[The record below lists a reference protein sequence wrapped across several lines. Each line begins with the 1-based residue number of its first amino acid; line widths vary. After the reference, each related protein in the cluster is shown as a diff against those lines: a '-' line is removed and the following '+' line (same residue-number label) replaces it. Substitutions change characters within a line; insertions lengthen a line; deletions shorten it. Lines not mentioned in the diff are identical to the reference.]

1 MRRSLNH
8 SEVIPLWKSH
18 LNSSCLLR
26 SLIISTIGR
35 WIKSLLTDAGV
46 NTSIFGAHSTRAA
59 SSSAAKKV
67 GVPLIDIMK
76 AAGWSRSSTFERF
89 YYKPILSPQVG
100 DILLSSEVPSSDD
113 LGAVRSCMTI
123 FLV

>member
-1 MRRSLNH
+1 MGKSSQLLLSLKKRHNP
-8 SEVIPLWKSH
+8 V
-18 LNSSCLLR
+18 SS
-26 SLIISTIGR
+26 STIGR

-59 SSSAAKKV
+59 SSSAAKKA

-100 DILLSSEVPSSDD
+100 DILLSSEVPSNDD
-113 LGAVRSCMTI
+113 LGSS
-123 FLV
+123 